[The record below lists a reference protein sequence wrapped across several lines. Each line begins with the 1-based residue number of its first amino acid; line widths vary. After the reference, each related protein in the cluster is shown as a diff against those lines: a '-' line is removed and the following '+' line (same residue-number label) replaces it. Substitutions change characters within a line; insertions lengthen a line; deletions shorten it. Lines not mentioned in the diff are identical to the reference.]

1 MHKNKIKAIL
11 YDLDGVLVDACDW
24 HYHSLNRAL
33 KEVVG
38 YDISREDHIS
48 VFNGLP
54 TNTKLEM
61 LGIDGSKARDVW
73 RRKQDYTIDV
83 IEEMAMPTE
92 EKTELHEETKS
103 MGIKSCC
110 VTNSINMTAE
120 LMLKKTDQL
129 KYMDF
134 IIANED
140 VVNNKPNPDCYL
152 LAISSLQLKPE
163 ECLIVE
169 DSPKGLEAAYDTG
182 AHVLEVENSLEVN
195 KENIINA
202 LMGVAIS

>member
-1 MHKNKIKAIL
+1 MIKLIIF
-11 YDLDGVLVDACDW
+11 DLDGVLVDACDW

-38 YDISREDHIS
+38 YDISREDHVS
-48 VFNGLP
+48 TFNGLP

-61 LGIDGSKARDVW
+61 LGVRGSDARDVW
-73 RRKQDYTIDV
+73 RKKQDYTVDV
-83 IEEMAMPTE
+83 IKEMATPTE
-92 EKTELHEETKS
+92 EKMALHEETKS
-103 MGIKSCC
+103 MGIISCC

-129 KYMDF
+129 KYMEF
-134 IIANED
+134 IVANED
-140 VVNNKPNPDCYL
+140 VENNKPNPDCYL

-202 LMGVAIS
+202 LMGVAVS

>member
-1 MHKNKIKAIL
+1 M
-11 YDLDGVLVDACDW
+11 D
-24 HYHSLNRAL
+24 
-33 KEVVG
+33 
-38 YDISREDHIS
+38 
-48 VFNGLP
+48 
-54 TNTKLEM
+54 
-61 LGIDGSKARDVW
+61 
-73 RRKQDYTIDV
+73 
-83 IEEMAMPTE
+83 
-92 EKTELHEETKS
+92 
-103 MGIKSCC
+103 
-110 VTNSINMTAE
+110 
-120 LMLKKTDQL
+120 DQL

>member
-11 YDLDGVLVDACDW
+11 YDLDGVLIDACDW

-38 YDISREDHIS
+38 YDINREDHVS
-48 VFNGLP
+48 TFNGLP
-54 TNTKLEM
+54 TNTKLDM
-61 LGIDGSKARDVW
+61 LGVIGENAREVW
-73 RRKQDYTIDV
+73 RKKQDYTIDV
-83 IEEMAMPTE
+83 IEEMATPME

-134 IIANED
+134 IIANES
-140 VVNNKPNPDCYL
+140 VENNKPHPDCYL
-152 LAISSLQLKPE
+152 LAMSSLQLKPE

-182 AHVLEVENSLEVN
+182 AHVLEVENSSEVN
-195 KENIINA
+195 KESIINA
-202 LMGVAIS
+202 LMGVAVS